1 MPYDY
6 EKVENEEFRLVKLN
20 IVQNIELERELQVE
34 LEPEFEQMLVRPN
47 LLWALKHILQWYRG
61 FRPLLLWVDFICIN
75 QNDLTER
82 SQQLQWM
89 TEIYKKAEKVH
100 VWLGKPGY
108 LVDVAAQDDITSKE
122 LETAVQSINHLG
134 NLDDANHLGSVDIGI
149 RSKASKYDLEPLFKL
164 LKLGVATN
172 DVLIHCGD
180 QQFKWEQ
187 LTHAVALLEK
197 FGRDGSIDRLFKLR
211 PQTGHVFEYIGNI
224 SALPAYRLIQNVSG
238 LYREL
243 GNKARSETR
252 TIEQLVCY
260 LVVFDCTEPRDV
272 IYALLGIAS
281 DVQPVQAPTDDQ
293 PAETTSRD
301 QSSNNKRTGFPV
313 NYKED
318 ILKVYKRFLK
328 HAIKES
334 GSLDILCR
342 PWAPVKV
349 TSKTASKAI
358 ELPSWILDATRK
370 PFRATARGKMIRYNP
385 DPFVGPAISR
395 GFYAASGGC
404 KQSIKGEDD
413 FFKIEEDS
421 NTNIIRVEGFK
432 LGTPSEIWDL
442 ALHGNIPA
450 SWLKGANWDD
460 ASKPPPDE
468 FWRTLVADRTSAGT
482 EPEPGYPWIIQRA
495 VLEKGVQYGISTREF
510 LYEADNT
517 TYHEVFRRVEAVVWN
532 RKLIRATLT
541 RDSEMQ
547 PLGLV
552 PAETRESDWIYIV
565 RGCSV
570 PLVLRERVERKR
582 VKWNWKQVKWNWK
595 RVKRRR
601 AKREKEKAKLEK
613 AKREEAKR
621 EAKREKMKQ
630 EKLKQKKVKRRKVKR
645 EKAEREQAEREKVE
659 REKVEWEKARR
670 ERLKREKV
678 KLERT
683 VYELIGECYINNM
696 MDGKAV
702 DGRLSWMPIEIE

>member
-1 MPYDY
+1 M
-6 EKVENEEFRLVKLN
+6 
-20 IVQNIELERELQVE
+20 
-34 LEPEFEQMLVRPN
+34 FE
-47 LLWALKHILQWYRG
+47 
-61 FRPLLLWVDFICIN
+61 
-75 QNDLTER
+75 
-82 SQQLQWM
+82 
-89 TEIYKKAEKVH
+89 
-100 VWLGKPGY
+100 
-108 LVDVAAQDDITSKE
+108 
-122 LETAVQSINHLG
+122 
-134 NLDDANHLGSVDIGI
+134 
-149 RSKASKYDLEPLFKL
+149 
-164 LKLGVATN
+164 
-172 DVLIHCGD
+172 
-180 QQFKWEQ
+180 
-187 LTHAVALLEK
+187 
-197 FGRDGSIDRLFKLR
+197 
-211 PQTGHVFEYIGNI
+211 
-224 SALPAYRLIQNVSG
+224 
-238 LYREL
+238 
-243 GNKARSETR
+243 
-252 TIEQLVCY
+252 
-260 LVVFDCTEPRDV
+260 CTEPRDV

-342 PWAPVKV
+342 PWAPAKV

-517 TYHEVFRRVEAVVWN
+517 AYHEVFRRVEAVVWN
-532 RKLIRATLT
+532 RKLIRATPT

-582 VKWNWKQVKWNWK
+582 VKWNWK

-645 EKAEREQAEREKVE
+645 EKAEREKGG
-659 REKVEWEKARR
+659 
-670 ERLKREKV
+670 
-678 KLERT
+678 T
-683 VYELIGECYINNM
+683 
-696 MDGKAV
+696 GKS
-702 DGRLSWMPIEIE
+702 GMGKSETREIETGKSETRKSEAGKNCLKTDRRMLY